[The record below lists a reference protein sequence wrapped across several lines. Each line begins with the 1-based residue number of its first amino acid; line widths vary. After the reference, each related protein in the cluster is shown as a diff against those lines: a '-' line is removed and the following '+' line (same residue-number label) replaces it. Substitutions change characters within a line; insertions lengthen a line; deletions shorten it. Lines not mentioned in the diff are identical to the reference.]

1 MNKLAIITGTSRGL
15 GLNLAEQLLQNG
27 YTVIGIARTNSIK
40 HPDFHFLK
48 MDLSEGKN
56 LLSKLQQL
64 LKRKKISL
72 KNESVVLINNAATV
86 LPVNYFH
93 KVKLDEIRQSSIL
106 NLQVPIFLSHFVI
119 NVFLP
124 KTKFLTICNISSGA
138 AVHALENWS
147 MYCTMKSGLK
157 MFTDCLNVDY
167 SEVGQLKAFSFY
179 PGVMDTQM
187 QATIRQQPSKNFKNL
202 NRFKELKEKNELLDP
217 LFVSQSIVELLSQP
231 QSIKQ
236 SEYDIK
242 NFKRS

>member
-56 LLSKLQQL
+56 LLSKLQQF

-72 KNESVVLINNAATV
+72 KNERVVLINNAATV

-93 KVKLDEIRQSSIL
+93 KVKLDEIRQSCIL
-106 NLQVPIFLSHFVI
+106 NLQVPVFLSHFVI

-187 QATIRQQPSKNFKNL
+187 QATIRQQPPKNFKNL

-217 LFVSQSIVELLSQP
+217 LFVSQSIVGLVSQP
-231 QSIKQ
+231 QSIKK